1 MPALPGRADEQLKS
15 QNARV
20 PNRVVMG
27 LLGVVAVATIVFAVS
42 RARRNSLSLKRA
54 AAGRFSA
61 ACDNPRHGLWNR
73 KDSIDS
79 PLVAVRPAILS
90 AIKGGSTKSNRRTRV
105 CQNCVAKM
113 MNKQEF
119 KHLFKVKKK
128 YIGTIYIQEIILN
141 FMLKFTGQR
150 TGQRLVTAAACPSC
164 Y

>member
-27 LLGVVAVATIVFAVS
+27 LLGVVAVATMIVFAVS

-54 AAGRFSA
+54 AAGCFSA
-61 ACDNPRHGLWNR
+61 VCANPRHGLWNR

-119 KHLFKVKKK
+119 KHLFKVK
-128 YIGTIYIQEIILN
+128 YIYNMYI
-141 FMLKFTGQR
+141 
-150 TGQRLVTAAACPSC
+150 
-164 Y
+164 

>member
-1 MPALPGRADEQLKS
+1 
-15 QNARV
+15 
-20 PNRVVMG
+20 MG

-42 RARRNSLSLKRA
+42 RRNSLSSKRA

-61 ACDNPRHGLWNR
+61 VLPIHAMGCGTAE

-79 PLVAVRPAILS
+79 TLVAVRPAVLS
-90 AIKGGSTKSNRRTRV
+90 AMKGGSTKSNRRTRV

-119 KHLFKVKKK
+119 KHLFKVKKI
-128 YIGTIYIQEIILN
+128 YIDIGTIYKQEIILN
-141 FMLKFTGQR
+141 FMLKFTGQK

>member
-20 PNRVVMG
+20 PNRVVMS

-42 RARRNSLSLKRA
+42 RRNSLSLKRA

-61 ACDNPRHGLWNR
+61 VCANPRHGLWNR

-90 AIKGGSTKSNRRTRV
+90 AIK
-105 CQNCVAKM
+105 
-113 MNKQEF
+113 
-119 KHLFKVKKK
+119 
-128 YIGTIYIQEIILN
+128 
-141 FMLKFTGQR
+141 
-150 TGQRLVTAAACPSC
+150 AAARSRTEGLVCVRTVWQK
-164 Y
+164 